1 MGGALGNLIDRL
13 PDGAVTDFL
22 DLHAAGWHFAAFNIA
37 DVAITTGVGLL
48 LWAAL
53 ITGNGIP

>member
-1 MGGALGNLIDRL
+1 MGNLIDRL